1 MTDSPN
7 YLVFDSA
14 MQTYPTNLDVA
25 DITAAMGE
33 AKVTMTYD
41 YHSKQCALWAQDGI
55 DLSYAS
61 AA

>member
-1 MTDSPN
+1 MP
-7 YLVFDSA
+7 
-14 MQTYPTNLDVA
+14 TYPTNVDVA

-41 YHSKQCALWAQDGI
+41 YHSKQCALWAHDGI

>member
-1 MTDSPN
+1 MTNSPN

-14 MQTYPTNLDVA
+14 MSTYPTNLDVA
-25 DITAAMGE
+25 DITAAMGD
-33 AKVTMTYD
+33 ARVTMTYD